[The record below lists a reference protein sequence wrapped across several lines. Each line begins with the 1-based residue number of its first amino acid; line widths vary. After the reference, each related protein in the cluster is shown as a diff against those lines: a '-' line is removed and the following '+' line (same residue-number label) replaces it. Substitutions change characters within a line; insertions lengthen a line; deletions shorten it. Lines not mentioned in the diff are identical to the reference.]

1 LKAERREGAP
11 VGRTQ
16 KRGEKA
22 AISASS
28 YVQKT
33 TGKRSKEII
42 ISQMTIRCSGDGVK
56 AVCEMDT
63 LSFALEVSEKISFAD
78 K

>member
-1 LKAERREGAP
+1 
-11 VGRTQ
+11 
-16 KRGEKA
+16 
-22 AISASS
+22 
-28 YVQKT
+28 
-33 TGKRSKEII
+33 
-42 ISQMTIRCSGDGVK
+42 MTIRCSGDGVK